1 VSKASSKGN
10 ALGDLAGIIGGPIAP
25 PEEQQSSTPEV
36 ILKKNEMKTQ
46 ETPFLL
52 LESDEHSDRITAIL
66 PVSLLSQVEI
76 RVASLR
82 RRKKVSISGYIEAAL
97 RELLATGERDLEALE
112 RHDIKARRD
121 VPRIRPNA

>member
-1 VSKASSKGN
+1 MSKASSKGN

-25 PEEQQSSTPEV
+25 SEEQQPSTPEL
-36 ILKKNEMKTQ
+36 ILKKDKTQ
-46 ETPFLL
+46 ETPILL
-52 LESDEHSDRITAIL
+52 LESYEHSDRITAIL

-76 RVASLR
+76 RVASIR

-112 RHDIKARRD
+112 KHDIKARRD
-121 VPRIRPNA
+121 VPRIRQNA